1 MSELMNDAS
10 SLPEDVIDIDVFE
23 QLLDMDEDD
32 REFSRS
38 LVWNYFEQA
47 ETTFDKM
54 DDALSKQELI
64 ELSTLGHFLKGSSA
78 AVGVIKVRNSCEA
91 IQHYGNCHEADGST
105 VISKEQALDRLSQTV
120 KKVKDEYNEA
130 AATLR
135 AFFGE

>member
-1 MSELMNDAS
+1 M
-10 SLPEDVIDIDVFE
+10 
-23 QLLDMDEDD
+23 
-32 REFSRS
+32 
-38 LVWNYFEQA
+38 
-47 ETTFDKM
+47 
-54 DDALSKQELI
+54 
-64 ELSTLGHFLKGSSA
+64 
-78 AVGVIKVRNSCEA
+78 GVIKVRNSCEA